1 MEMDEEKIEAAGKEM
16 DTLEAT
22 IDDVS
27 DMQAESN
34 KYGIVISLPADCTAD
49 DKCSYICDAFIG
61 FSGT

>member
-1 MEMDEEKIEAAGKEM
+1 MDEKKIQEVGQEM

-34 KYGIVISLPADCTAD
+34 KYGIVITLPQDCVSAD
-49 DKCSYICDAFIG
+49 
-61 FSGT
+61 